1 MATVKLDSPVN
12 VLYGIGPEAERKLNS
27 LGVFTVYDLI
37 TYLPWRYN
45 DWSKIT
51 PLGNYENNMEISFI
65 GILATE
71 PRRTGY
77 KRTSP
82 VTFRLTDGG
91 GSIEAVF
98 FNSPYIINQ
107 YHRGDKCF
115 CHGTINYFNGKYQ
128 LTNPAIE
135 KITDTVTTNVRLIR
149 PVYHLTNGIT
159 SNQIAK
165 WIKTAL
171 SLVTSELLN
180 VIPKSIIEQDN
191 LPSEAEAYN
200 MIHFPEDLS
209 QVERGLLRLKYDE
222 LILLGI
228 GIKRLN
234 AVHRENSAEKVI
246 DINKFTSEPG
256 LTNRWNLIKNN
267 LGFDLTSDQKK
278 AINDIQT
285 DLMRTT
291 PMNRLVQGD
300 VGSGKTAVALL
311 VMAMTALMG
320 KQSVLLAPTSVLASQ
335 HYENAINLLKDSGI
349 KVALLLG
356 KTTAANKRK
365 IKEDILSGEVSVVIG
380 THAVLTDDVRFKNL
394 ALVITDEQHRFGVQ
408 QREKLLTGDGDTT
421 SSGARPKQSIHSLV
435 MTATP
440 IPRTL
445 GMCVYGD
452 MDTSIIREKPAGRQ
466 KIETATIDQ
475 HDEASMMYFLK
486 DHLSKGEQ
494 IYIVCSRVDSDD
506 VNEKVRFD
514 GYNDAPRFP
523 RGGFYEDGYLYSDE
537 EYDNAPKEEYIP
549 IGVKQMYE
557 KLSSY
562 GITNTYKTGVM
573 YGAIKENEKLEI
585 MNDFISGD
593 TKILISTTVI
603 EVGVNNP
610 NATVMLIMDSDRFGL
625 STLHQL
631 RGRVGR
637 GSKKSYCVLANMDTT
652 GNAHER
658 LTFMCETDD
667 GFELAE
673 KDMELRGPGD
683 FFGTKQH
690 GIPELRAANLFTD
703 SGLAQAAC
711 DAVNEIID
719 NHTDEADSLSDNI
732 NVMFKYRFG
741 DKMSTL

>member
-1 MATVKLDSPVN
+1 MATVKLDSPVSL
-12 VLYGIGPEAERKLNS
+12 LYGIGPEAERKLNG
-27 LGVFTVYDLI
+27 LGIFTVYDLI

-45 DWSKIT
+45 DWSQIT
-51 PLGNYENNMEISFI
+51 PLGNYENNKEISFV

-71 PRRTGY
+71 PRRAGY

-98 FNSPYIINQ
+98 FNSPYLINQ

-115 CHGTINYFNGKYQ
+115 CHGVINYFNGKFQ

-135 KITDTVTTNVRLIR
+135 KITETTVTNVRLIR

-165 WIKTAL
+165 WVKTAL
-171 SLVTSELLN
+171 QLVSDQLLN
-180 VIPKSIIEQDN
+180 VIPKSVIDSEN
-191 LPSEAEAYN
+191 LPGEADAYR
-200 MIHFPEDLS
+200 MIHFPDNLS
-209 QVERGLLRLKYDE
+209 EVEKGLLRLKYDE

-234 AVHRENSAEKVI
+234 AIHRENSAEKVI
-246 DINKFTSEPG
+246 DINKFASDPELTS
-256 LTNRWNLIKNN
+256 RWNLIKKN
-267 LGFDLTSDQKK
+267 LGFDLTGDQKK
-278 AINDIQT
+278 AINDIQS
-285 DLMRTT
+285 DLMRSI

-311 VMAMTALMG
+311 VMAMTSLMG
-320 KQSVLLAPTSVLASQ
+320 KQAVLLAPTSVLASQ
-335 HYENAINLLKDSGI
+335 HYENAQKLLNGSGI
-349 KVALLLG
+349 NAALLLG
-356 KTTAANKRK
+356 KTPASAKRK
-365 IKEDILSGEVSVVIG
+365 IKEDIKNGTVSIVIG
-380 THAVLTDDVRFKNL
+380 THAVLTDDVEFKDL

-408 QREKLLTGDGDTT
+408 QREKLLMKED
-421 SSGARPKQSIHSLV
+421 SSNGKATRSVHSLV

-452 MDTSIIREKPAGRQ
+452 MDTSIIREKPAGRMTI
-466 KIETATIDQ
+466 KTATIDQ
-475 HDEASMMYFLK
+475 HDEMSMIYFLK
-486 DHLSKGEQ
+486 NHLKDNEQ

-506 VNEKVRFD
+506 KNEKVKYD
-514 GYNDAPRFP
+514 GYSDSSKYQM
-523 RGGFYEDGYLYSDE
+523 GGYYEDGYLYEEEGDNPSD
-537 EYDNAPKEEYIP
+537 EYIP
-549 IGVKQMYE
+549 LGVKQMYE

-562 GITNTYKTGVM
+562 GITDEYKTGVL
-573 YGAIKENEKLEI
+573 YGAVKESEKLDT
-585 MNDFISGD
+585 MNDFINGD

-637 GSKKSYCVLANMDTT
+637 GNKQSYCVLANMDTT
-652 GNAHER
+652 GQAHER
-658 LTFMCETDD
+658 LSFMCQTDD

-673 KDMELRGPGD
+673 KDMQLRGPGD

-703 SGLAQAAC
+703 SGIAQSAC
-711 DAVNEIID
+711 DAVNELID
-719 NHTDEADSLSDNI
+719 QNTEESEILSHNI

-741 DKMSTL
+741 DKMNTL